1 MSRNESNGS
10 TPKRPKPMAMVGAGT
25 LASAIWKTGDEA
37 SGWRYRFNVFRQLPG
52 NGRVSQL
59 FQPADLRDWVKLTQV
74 LAAVLADDGC
84 LSRKDRRLLRR
95 LAVELDEVNQCM
107 GPSDALSDSHDPGGS
122 NHQPRNHTYGNTTD
136 S

>member
-1 MSRNESNGS
+1 
-10 TPKRPKPMAMVGAGT
+10 MAMVGAGT

-84 LSRKDRRLLRR
+84 LSRKDRRLMRR
-95 LAVELDEVNQCM
+95 LAVELDEVNQCL
-107 GPSDALSDSHDPGGS
+107 GPSDALSDSHTSAPAIQQTWNDK
-122 NHQPRNHTYGNTTD
+122 HGNATH